1 MERSNE
7 VKKEKM
13 RKIFWIVA
21 MIALMMLTGCAKA
34 DDSQKLAVDVIEDVG
49 QRGRSL
55 NKDKADVEGIEI
67 EERNSEKGLAA
78 ANGNPTFEDF
88 AFYDDL
94 LVSGLPD
101 NIVYPKVKYMDGIW
115 KYEIRIREEVEN
127 GAYMDEIG
135 LAELYLDDQG
145 ENFSI
150 LLHPQLMNYNG
161 EVYPESDEE
170 VGYEAFEGGWNQDS
184 GLTLTGN
191 GVNMDILVYYFYN
204 NVEYIIGS
212 LYTAEDYI
220 GDFIMIRD

>member
-1 MERSNE
+1 MERSDE

>member
-1 MERSNE
+1 
-7 VKKEKM
+7 
-13 RKIFWIVA
+13 

>member
-1 MERSNE
+1 M
-7 VKKEKM
+7 KKEKM